1 MDKTNVANQS
11 VNHVQ
16 TTNENLNISSSRL
29 SSGSSSPNNQIPLFS
44 VNHSPPNINLNI
56 GR

>member
-1 MDKTNVANQS
+1 MDKINANNQP

-16 TTNENLNISSSRL
+16 TGNENLNVSSSGL

-44 VNHSPPNINLNI
+44 VNHSPIDNLNI
-56 GR
+56 GK